1 MSTELETRVWLALSR
16 VSPFQQ
22 TLNGVLRLDGE
33 TLSFEGDRGEAIA
46 MRLSDANLA
55 FPRSMIGMGFVWKLQ
70 GRKVYV
76 WFSNPFAARETLLE
90 GGDEDEANAESV
102 TGTFAGRKAARPWLS
117 TLRAATG

>member
-1 MSTELETRVWLALSR
+1 MTNELETRVWLALSR
-16 VSPFQQ
+16 VSPFQR

-33 TLSFEGDRGEAIA
+33 TLSFEGDGGEAIA
-46 MRLSDANLA
+46 MRLADADLS
-55 FPRSMIGMGFVWKLQ
+55 FPRSMIGMGFVWRVH

-102 TGTFAGRKAARPWLS
+102 TGTFAGRKAAGPWLR
-117 TLRAATG
+117 TLRAAAG